1 MSSLNSAKRVV
12 VLGVDPGFSVSG
24 YSIVIREGSRA
35 FLSDCGFLKMS
46 SKDHLSIRTGQFYKF
61 FSELIEKHGVSH
73 VSLETSF
80 LGKNPQTFL
89 KLGYLRGILYLLADQ
104 NSLEIAEFAPREVK
118 QSITGTGGADKSQVA
133 LMLSRMFPQ
142 LAAYAESL
150 RNDVT
155 DAIAIGICGLCLFK

>member
-1 MSSLNSAKRVV
+1 M

-35 FLSDCGFLKMS
+35 FLADCGFLKMS
-46 SKDHLSIRTGQFYKF
+46 AKDHLSKRTGEF
-61 FSELIEKHGVSH
+61 FAFFKEMIEKHSVSH
-73 VSLETSF
+73 VAIETSF

-89 KLGYLRGILYLLADQ
+89 KLGYLRGILYLLASQ
-104 NSLEIAEFAPREVK
+104 YGLEIAEFAPREVK
-118 QSITGTGGADKSQVA
+118 QAIVGSGAADKEQVA
-133 LMLSRMFPQ
+133 LMLTRMFPQ
-142 LAAYAESL
+142 LTQYAATL